1 MHQPRPY
8 RVWCKELVDV
18 TKEVFWIFLHPLNVI
33 SLPSSP
39 TSSSPSSTYA
49 DVHFPSERPPV
60 PAAPYVG
67 GVEWDATNYMASH
80 LDLMN
85 AILACLPTV
94 SERNTVRQELKVSGF
109 ERSMGMSLRTCKEKF
124 YGAVHDGL
132 RTWVA
137 AADADGWGVKDVRMG
152 PPVEEKKSARNSP
165 KKKKKGLEEEI
176 VLPELKLDLGRDRG
190 GWI

>member
-1 MHQPRPY
+1 MLTYLRDPSPKDDAQPLGFIVSMHQPRPY

-33 SLPSSP
+33 SITPTEPVSSER
-39 TSSSPSSTYA
+39 TFA
-49 DVHFPSERPPV
+49 KIHFPAERPPV

-85 AILACLPTV
+85 AILACLPT
-94 SERNTVRQELKVSGF
+94 SEERNTVRNELKVSGF

-132 RTWVA
+132 RTW
-137 AADADGWGVKDVRMG
+137 
-152 PPVEEKKSARNSP
+152 
-165 KKKKKGLEEEI
+165 
-176 VLPELKLDLGRDRG
+176 GRGR
-190 GWI
+190 